1 METDWN
7 PTVTDSI
14 DQYNGMDWVK
24 EIFLERCKKKIV
36 KNSYNI
42 SKMWLQYNIGNLK
55 DAVDI
60 DGHVNQFICAFT

>member
-1 METDWN
+1 ME
-7 PTVTDSI
+7 
-14 DQYNGMDWVK
+14 NGMDWVK

-36 KNSYNI
+36 KSSYNI